1 MKINDNGIVRDMTP
15 EEESAFLEV
24 QIQLQPTEQ
33 DKLEAQM
40 LYTAIMTNTL
50 TNGEYPISEK
60 IKRFYDLGLY
70 TSEEYKTITGES

>member
-33 DKLEAQM
+33 DKFEAQL
-40 LYTAIMTNTL
+40 LYTALMTDTL
-50 TNGEYPISEK
+50 IEIN
-60 IKRFYDLGLY
+60 
-70 TSEEYKTITGES
+70 